1 MPSIPFGPCSPC
13 SPLSPLSPFSPFN
26 DNLCD
31 SSYTFQTGDVVR
43 LNVFKAK
50 DCGCVELRKD
60 VVVEEECEA
69 VDIALTTEDTT
80 IGEIINKPTKYWYE
94 VTLNPETIEQTI
106 IGYDLDGA
114 KEFIL
119 YPEANESE

>member
-1 MPSIPFGPCSPC
+1 MFKIEGKTVHLTRGDAATIKISA
-13 SPLSPLSPFSPFN
+13 FN
-26 DNLCD
+26 GD

-60 VVVEEECEA
+60 VVVVEECEA

>member
-1 MPSIPFGPCSPC
+1 MFKIEGKTVHLTRGDAATIKISA
-13 SPLSPLSPFSPFN
+13 FN
-26 DNLCD
+26 GDTK
-31 SSYTFQTGDVVR
+31 YTFKPDDVVR

>member
-1 MPSIPFGPCSPC
+1 MFLIEDKKIHITRGDAATIKISA
-13 SPLSPLSPFSPFN
+13 FN
-26 DNLCD
+26 GDTK
-31 SSYTFQTGDVVR
+31 YTFKPDDVVR

-50 DCGCVELRKD
+50 DCGCVELKKD
-60 VVVEEECEA
+60 VLITEDTEE
-69 VDIALTTEDTT
+69 VSISLTSEDTT

-94 VTLNPETIEQTI
+94 VTLNPDTIEQTI

-119 YPEANESE
+119 YPEANEKD

>member
-1 MPSIPFGPCSPC
+1 MFKIEDKKIHLTRGDAATIKVSAISGET
-13 SPLSPLSPFSPFN
+13 N
-26 DNLCD
+26 
-31 SSYTFQTGDVVR
+31 YTFQIGDAVR

-50 DCGCVELRKD
+50 DCNCVELTKD
-60 VVVEEECEA
+60 VVVDTESEWVE
-69 VDIALTTEDTT
+69 ISLTSEDTT

-94 VTLNPETIEQTI
+94 IVLNPDTNEQTI

-119 YPEANESE
+119 YPEAKEGE

>member
-1 MPSIPFGPCSPC
+1 MFKIEGKTIHLTRGDAVTIKISA
-13 SPLSPLSPFSPFN
+13 FN
-26 DNLCD
+26 GD
-31 SSYTFQTGDVVR
+31 SKYTFYTGDVVR

-60 VVVEEECEA
+60 VNVEEECEA
-69 VDIALTTEDTT
+69 VDIALTSEDTT

-94 VTLNPETIEQTI
+94 VTLNPETNEQTI

-119 YPEANESE
+119 YPEANEKD